1 MEGQGSIQVMDG
13 HEGESAKTAIDSTH
27 NLMHLACQPLIL
39 MDICASWHCNLH
51 KQHFFS
57 PVRILLQEHLKGQKL
72 LWDAF
77 NHIQTVN
84 SQHYLFGK
92 APTMSRQIPK
102 HISTADVDCQHGRQI
117 A

>member
-1 MEGQGSIQVMDG
+1 MASYILGTRQDVRA
-13 HEGESAKTAIDSTH
+13 AKHASCQATTH
-27 NLMHLACQPLIL
+27 QNMKSQWPTL

-51 KQHFFS
+51 EQHFFS

-102 HISTADVDCQHGRQI
+102 HISTADVDYQYGRQI